1 MIAINI
7 SSNYRV
13 AVDYDV
19 DAPLDTPACCYDTL
33 LYEVVSCNN
42 LDIHEGSPSVID
54 ALEHVENAVTGYD
67 YDSPDSVAVALIKH
81 LERNGYKAVY
91 HTFFGTCPSDWCD
104 AVVAVAVTEGVDLD
118 CAISDWE
125 RWYNNEYYTL
135 TLERRH
141 IWTDDN
147 SDEMSTWDK
156 IETVYKVEIENPD
169 DDAEIIKCAREF
181 FEINEEA

>member
-13 AVDYDV
+13 AVDYDF
-19 DAPLDTPACCYDTL
+19 DAPLETPACCYDTL
-33 LYEVVSCNN
+33 FYEVASCNN
-42 LDIHEGSPSVID
+42 LDIHEGAPSVID
-54 ALEHVENAVTGYD
+54 SLEHVENAVTGYD
-67 YDSPDSVAVALIKH
+67 YDSPDSIAVALIKH

-91 HTFFGTCPSDWCD
+91 HTFSGTCPSDWCD
-104 AVVAVAVTEGVDLD
+104 AVVAVMEGVDLD
-118 CAISDWE
+118 GAISDWE

-156 IETVYKVEIENPD
+156 IGTVYKVEIENPD
-169 DDAEIIKCAREF
+169 NSAEVIEYAREC
-181 FEINEEA
+181 FEINEAA

>member
-1 MIAINI
+1 MIAIDI

-13 AVDYDV
+13 AVDYDF
-19 DAPLDTPACCYDTL
+19 DAPLETPAHCYDTL
-33 LYEVVSCNN
+33 LYEVASCNN
-42 LDIHEGSPSVID
+42 LNIHEGAPSVID
-54 ALEHVENAVTGYD
+54 ALGNVENAVKGYD

-91 HTFFGTCPSDWCD
+91 HTFPGKCPSDWCD

-118 CAISDWE
+118 GAVSDWT

-135 TLERRH
+135 TIEHRH

-147 SDEMSTWDK
+147 SSEISTWDK
-156 IETVYKVEIENPD
+156 IETVYKVELENPD
-169 DDAEIIKCAREF
+169 DDAEIIKYAREF
-181 FEINEEA
+181 FAINEEA